1 MKNDKN
7 KIYKIGFLILLLIL
21 CMLFPYT
28 GDDWAWG
35 STIGL
40 ERLAT
45 LFKNYNGRY
54 AGNIIVL
61 ILSRF
66 KFLRI
71 ICVSLVLYFIV
82 YFQYIL
88 INKKKFTLFLL
99 DCSLLLLIPKS
110 IFREAVVWT
119 SGFTNYALPTFL
131 IILYFVMINR
141 KLFSKLTIFFMFI
154 LGFITALFVEHITIY
169 IIVINILLLL
179 YTFIKNKKYKKFNQL
194 SKYISYLIGAT
205 LGAILMFSNG
215 AYRSIINNTDTYRD
229 IPTSGINS
237 IISKFRGNFQ
247 TIYYELIFKN
257 VLLNLFISLLLIFVI
272 YKYYVKNKKIISVK
286 LKYLLNIIFLNI
298 IGYNIYSLLKNLN
311 PMWEIFLNKTAYFE
325 LFLSILFFISIL
337 LVPLI
342 CIEKKEFKK
351 KIFFLWLSI
360 GILTVPLFVV
370 SPIGGRCFF
379 PCYVMFMFIALIL
392 YDYLFNKEDFAIKK
406 IFCFIIVVCFIYM
419 VSIYGYVF
427 KIDFEREKYFIEKA
441 KEGEKVIEVVS
452 LPYSDYVWNPDPV
465 ENTWSERY
473 KLFYEVDKDIEIK
486 IISLDKWK
494 AIKKDFK

>member
-342 CIEKKEFKK
+342 CIEKK
-351 KIFFLWLSI
+351 
-360 GILTVPLFVV
+360 GI
-370 SPIGGRCFF
+370 
-379 PCYVMFMFIALIL
+379 
-392 YDYLFNKEDFAIKK
+392 
-406 IFCFIIVVCFIYM
+406 
-419 VSIYGYVF
+419 
-427 KIDFEREKYFIEKA
+427 
-441 KEGEKVIEVVS
+441 
-452 LPYSDYVWNPDPV
+452 
-465 ENTWSERY
+465 
-473 KLFYEVDKDIEIK
+473 
-486 IISLDKWK
+486 
-494 AIKKDFK
+494 